1 MAVAAKPTKPV
12 KEKTAATFTVSAGV
26 VCMTLALVSGAVV
39 ERFRTTIVSQHLI
52 WLSPALWTIGMLLV
66 IAGTCAVPESRR
78 QPWRMVVAAVGAV
91 AVVVAVIL
99 TYSTKAGSSND
110 AYASK
115 WRNAVQI
122 AGIGLIMLALTVDV
136 TEREATTAMLG
147 LLSLVLGGYVI
158 KTALKSRAQVPAW
171 TLALAAAVAVGFGV
185 SAIGKLAF
193 VGNVRELEIQ
203 NQNQNEN

>member
-1 MAVAAKPTKPV
+1 MAAAAKPKLTKPV
-12 KEKTAATFTVSAGV
+12 KEKTAATYTVSAGV

-39 ERFRTTIVSQHLI
+39 ERFRTTIVSQHML

-91 AVVVAVIL
+91 AVVVAVVM
-99 TYSTKAGSSND
+99 TYSTKNGS
-110 AYASK
+110 AT
-115 WRNAVQI
+115 NAVQI
-122 AGIGLIMLALTVDV
+122 AGIGLIMVALTVGV

-171 TLALAAAVAVGFGV
+171 TLALVVAVAVGFGV

-193 VGNVRELEIQ
+193 VGNVRELEVQ
-203 NQNQNEN
+203 NQNQN